1 MIGLLNPLGLLALA
15 SIGVLVAL
23 TLFARRTRIMPVSSL
38 LLWKQ
43 IPARPVERQRFRP
56 DLLFVLRLL
65 LLLALAGG
73 YVKPYIVWPGP
84 GTDGGLAVVLDTSAS
99 MEVRETG
106 GTRFG
111 LARDRLDTLVR
122 ALPDTTPV
130 LLVTAADRPRLV
142 LRWTADRDRLA
153 EQLATLEPLDTP
165 TALAPAIELA
175 LGEASRR
182 AGARVVVLTDL
193 PPSASDLTDAELAR
207 LDWIAIGRRGDNVG
221 ITRITVDAPP
231 FGDPGDARAAVMVH
245 NFDSAPHTATLQASH
260 EGAPWLRH
268 AVALPPR
275 AERLVVL
282 GPPPGAG
289 LIRVRLAASDALAVD
304 DEALGWVP
312 ARPPLDVLL
321 VTESDALGAAFRG
334 LIASVP
340 GGRLEVVNRAG
351 LSERAGVAPRPGMVT
366 VFDRLAP
373 DDGDDGGGGGG
384 ALYVAPPPGNT
395 VCPSVR
401 PVDDASVVDW
411 EPGHPALGGLE
422 GLDAVEAARTVQ
434 LQVPSWGTV
443 VVTAASRYAA
453 YPFLVVGDVGGRRCA
468 CLAAE
473 LPPRLAASDTMP
485 LVLLTLGTL
494 RWLAEPVGDDPITV
508 ATGVPVR
515 ATGAPFVSAAGVRAA
530 GDPPVVLAERTG
542 VHHVHASG
550 GSDRLVLASLTS
562 DTESDVGRQ
571 DGTDGGRE
579 WRATAST
586 ADATASN
593 ARVDL
598 SWWFYAAAA
607 ALLAL
612 EAIVWGLAG

>member
-23 TLFARRTRIMPVSSL
+23 TLFVRRTRIMPVSSL

-73 YVKPYIVWPGP
+73 YVKPYVVRPGP

-111 LARDRLDTLVR
+111 RARDRLDALVG

-142 LRWTADRDRLA
+142 LRWTTDRGRLA

-182 AGARVVVLTDL
+182 ADARVVVLTDL
-193 PPSASDLTDAELAR
+193 PPSASHLTDAELAR

-231 FGDPGDARAAVMVH
+231 FGGPGDARAAVMLH
-245 NFDSAPHTATLQASH
+245 NFDSAAHTATLEASH

-275 AERLVVL
+275 AERLVAL
-282 GPPPGAG
+282 GAPPGAG
-289 LIRVRLAASDALAVD
+289 LIRVRLAAGDALAVD
-304 DEALGWVP
+304 DEALGWMP
-312 ARPPLDVLL
+312 ARPPLDMLL

-351 LSERAGVAPRPGMVT
+351 LSERAGAARRPGMVT

-373 DDGDDGGGGGG
+373 DDDGGGG

-443 VVTAASRYAA
+443 VATAASRHVA
-453 YPFLVVGDVGGRRCA
+453 YPFLVVGDVRGRRRA

-515 ATGAPFVSAAGVRAA
+515 AAGAPFVSAAGVRTA
-530 GDPPVVLAERTG
+530 GDPPVVLAERAG
-542 VHHVHASG
+542 VHHVQASG
-550 GSDRLVLASLTS
+550 GSERLVLASLTS

-579 WRATAST
+579 WHATASP

-598 SWWFYAAAA
+598 SRWCYAAAA

-612 EAIVWGLAG
+612 EALVWGLAG